1 MKTERVAEMC
11 TEEMKRYKQF
21 HVKIKELQAD
31 RDSAIE
37 ACDFIKAREIQQ
49 EICCIQ
55 KDMTELSEGTSS
67 DLECITQ

>member
-1 MKTERVAEMC
+1 MKTERVSEMC
-11 TEEMKRYKQF
+11 TEEMKRYKQL

-37 ACDFIKAREIQQ
+37 ACDFIKAREIQ
-49 EICCIQ
+49 
-55 KDMTELSEGTSS
+55 KDMTELSEGISH